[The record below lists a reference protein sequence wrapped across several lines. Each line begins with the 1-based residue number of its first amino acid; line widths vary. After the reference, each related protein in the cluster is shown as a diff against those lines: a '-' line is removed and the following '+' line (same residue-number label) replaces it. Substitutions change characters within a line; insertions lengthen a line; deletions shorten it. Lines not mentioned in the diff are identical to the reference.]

1 MKSNR
6 LLDSG
11 MCYCLSQRN
20 SFLSIAILTGLHFLM
35 KILLCHFKTCL
46 DERSVELKRQ
56 IYTVYINK
64 LRDKKYESILVI
76 NTFTD

>member
-20 SFLSIAILTGLHFLM
+20 SFLSIAILTGLPFLI
-35 KILLCHFKTCL
+35 KILLCHFETYL
-46 DERSVELKRQ
+46 NERSVELKRQ
-56 IYTVYINK
+56 IYTININEFRGIYTSYKYI
-64 LRDKKYESILVI
+64 Y
-76 NTFTD
+76 